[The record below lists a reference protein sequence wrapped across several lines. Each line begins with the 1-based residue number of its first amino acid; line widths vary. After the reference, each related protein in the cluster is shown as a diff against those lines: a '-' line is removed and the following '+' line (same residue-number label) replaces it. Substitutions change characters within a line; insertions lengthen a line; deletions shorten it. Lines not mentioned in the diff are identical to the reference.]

1 MMRGDTTVTGQHGF
15 VMWLLVI
22 VLNVLAVLRLL
33 MVSLSNVVGHFVVHD

>member
-1 MMRGDTTVTGQHGF
+1 MMRGDTTVTGQHGL

-22 VLNVLAVLRLL
+22 VLNVLAVVRLL